1 MEPGEIDSIQSL
13 LPDRV
18 RSQGPDKNAEGKLE
32 NERKL
37 KKVCADFESIFI
49 YHMLR
54 KMRSTIPRSG
64 LVNEMKGKDTYE
76 MMMDQKVSE
85 DLSNKGGLGLQK
97 MLYNQI
103 KNGR

>member
-1 MEPGEIDSIQSL
+1 MEPVGIDPIQSL
-13 LPDRV
+13 VPDRV
-18 RSQGPDKNAEGKLE
+18 RKQEADEKADGRLE
-32 NERKL
+32 KEKKL
-37 KKVCADFESIFI
+37 KQVCADFESIFV

-54 KMRSTIPRSG
+54 KMRSTIPKSG

-85 DLSNKGGLGLQK
+85 DLSNKGGLGLQI
-97 MLYNQI
+97 MLFNQI